1 MSGHSLRFLHTS
13 DVHLE
18 QPLYGVAEIPDHL
31 RDTFL
36 DAPFQ
41 AVQQIV
47 DLAIEHE
54 VDFVL
59 LAGDVVQFHQSG
71 PRAAMFLADQ
81 FRRLDIKGISVY
93 WLGGEV
99 DRTEEW
105 PATVDLPA
113 NVHLFPSDRST
124 QETHQRDGEPIA
136 RIVGIGCQGTDSLDY
151 YTDGAGDLYTI
162 AIQYGEFDASRI
174 SGFDVEYWALGGEHN
189 RRTITQSK
197 SEDALAHYPGSVQGR
212 CPAEAAPHGVTI
224 VHVDEN
230 RQARLEMVEA
240 DILTWIDE
248 KVEIDDETSRDD
260 LREILSVRAGEL
272 KDQSSN
278 GPIMIAWTITG
289 GARLLLKSPGGRL
302 ADELVQELRQEF
314 ANESRGWTVSLRWQ
328 GTENISGDWYE
339 EDSLRGDYLRQVR
352 ELIDSDEETL
362 LVNPLY
368 REEEAHR
375 QGMDP
380 YVAEL
385 VTADESDEREQ
396 LLREVASLGAELLSG
411 KNRA

>member
-1 MSGHSLRFLHTS
+1 
-13 DVHLE
+13 
-18 QPLYGVAEIPDHL
+18 
-31 RDTFL
+31 
-36 DAPFQ
+36 
-41 AVQQIV
+41 
-47 DLAIEHE
+47 
-54 VDFVL
+54 
-59 LAGDVVQFHQSG
+59 
-71 PRAAMFLADQ
+71 
-81 FRRLDIKGISVY
+81 
-93 WLGGEV
+93 
-99 DRTEEW
+99 
-105 PATVDLPA
+105 
-113 NVHLFPSDRST
+113 
-124 QETHQRDGEPIA
+124 
-136 RIVGIGCQGTDSLDY
+136 
-151 YTDGAGDLYTI
+151 
-162 AIQYGEFDASRI
+162 
-174 SGFDVEYWALGGEHN
+174 
-189 RRTITQSK
+189 
-197 SEDALAHYPGSVQGR
+197 
-212 CPAEAAPHGVTI
+212 
-224 VHVDEN
+224 
-230 RQARLEMVEA
+230 
-240 DILTWIDE
+240 
-248 KVEIDDETSRDD
+248 
-260 LREILSVRAGEL
+260 
-272 KDQSSN
+272 
-278 GPIMIAWTITG
+278 MIAWTITG